1 MEKLN
6 NIEEEMKLEI
16 LKNTYTSLLNIKGK
30 NEKLSYNIKEK
41 LKYIINSESIDFFS
55 FTELLKKVKKLDQN
69 IKKDIEQLVE
79 YLENVLK
86 NDQTIEKETVE
97 NWEQTASIY
106 ESEYKKSEKNYKN
119 YTNKKFNINI
129 KTKKI
134 IKKFKK

>member
-1 MEKLN
+1 MKKRN
-6 NIEEEMKLEI
+6 NIEEEMKLET
-16 LKNTYTSLLNIKGK
+16 LKNIYASLLNTKRN
-30 NEKLSYNIKEK
+30 NEKLLYNIKEK

-55 FTELLKKVKKLDQN
+55 FTELLNKVRKLDLN

-79 YLENVLK
+79 YLEQILE
-86 NDQTIEKETVE
+86 NDQIIKKETVD

-106 ESEYKKSEKNYKN
+106 ESEYKKTEKNYKN

>member
-1 MEKLN
+1 MKKRN
-6 NIEEEMKLEI
+6 NIEEEMKLET
-16 LKNTYTSLLNIKGK
+16 LKNIYASLLNTKRN
-30 NEKLSYNIKEK
+30 NEKLLYNIKEK

-55 FTELLKKVKKLDQN
+55 FTELLNKVRKLDLN

-79 YLENVLK
+79 YLEQILE
-86 NDQTIEKETVE
+86 NDQVIKKETVD

-106 ESEYKKSEKNYKN
+106 ESEYKKTEKNYKN

>member
-1 MEKLN
+1 MKKRN
-6 NIEEEMKLEI
+6 NIEEEMKLET
-16 LKNTYTSLLNIKGK
+16 LKNIYASLLNTKRN
-30 NEKLSYNIKEK
+30 NEKLLYNIKEK
-41 LKYIINSESIDFFS
+41 LKYIINSESIDFFA
-55 FTELLKKVKKLDQN
+55 FTKLLNKVRKLDLN

-79 YLENVLK
+79 YLEQILE
-86 NDQTIEKETVE
+86 NDQIIKKETVD